1 MSMNL
6 IVNPRGD
13 LVYIYRKK
21 GCVCSYNILFSEPI
35 AVILLLDESLL
46 GGAPGQSWP
55 GPRRRRSEI
64 RTPFADILVCVEAAE
79 RRSRP
84 VQDPT
89 ANPAPADPAET
100 RAAHPAGLPAWPRSQ
115 RRCHITQAAITANQ
129 PREFGIR
136 DEDGQRKTSCE
147 RRPRAHNQDSA
158 PGHAGGRLR
167 AHRLRSGRDQHPQLI
182 VAALATMAAC
192 REPLRRSV
200 QTVLVRRYG
209 SSLTRGDR

>member
-1 MSMNL
+1 MSTPGA
-6 IVNPRGD
+6 IW
-13 LVYIYRKK
+13 YIYGKK

-55 GPRRRRSEI
+55 GARRRRSEI
-64 RTPFADILVCVEAAE
+64 RTPFADILVSVEAAE

-115 RRCHITQAAITANQ
+115 QRCHITQGRDHSKSAARVRH
-129 PREFGIR
+129 PRRG
-136 DEDGQRKTSCE
+136 
-147 RRPRAHNQDSA
+147 RATQNE
-158 PGHAGGRLR
+158 LR
-167 AHRLRSGRDQHPQLI
+167 APTKGRTIKIARRGMPVAVFALKDCDPGVTNIRNLSSPHWRRWLRVENRCVVRS
-182 VAALATMAAC
+182 
-192 REPLRRSV
+192 RRFSCAGVV
-200 QTVLVRRYG
+200 QV
-209 SSLTRGDR
+209 